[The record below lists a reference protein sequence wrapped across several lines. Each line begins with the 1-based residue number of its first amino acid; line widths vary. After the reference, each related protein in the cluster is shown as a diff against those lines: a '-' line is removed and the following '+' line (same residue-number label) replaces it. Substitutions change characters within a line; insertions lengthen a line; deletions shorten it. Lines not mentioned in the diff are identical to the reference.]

1 VSRPSFLLRKAAQLI
16 VGRWRKRDARRA
28 LRAAGSTVRIHW
40 TREWGWTKLKQPTV
54 RRQWALLACPPP
66 NPSAGPGPEAG
77 APKPRQ
83 ARCVRVHGC
92 LPGFSIAAGSIKRAS
107 QSTPSPL
114 SPEPPSPS
122 SSLRASDG
130 GHQRRFFFPRIG
142 KSPAIGSLPRRNA
155 DPRQVASSGGGS
167 CLEDPVAVRSPSPL
181 RH

>member
-1 VSRPSFLLRKAAQLI
+1 MLRIDQSGHGHEVSRPSFLLRKAAQLI

-122 SSLRASDG
+122 SSLRASNR
-130 GHQRRFFFPRIG
+130 GHQRRFFFSSYWEIA
-142 KSPAIGSLPRRNA
+142 SNWVPAASQCRS
-155 DPRQVASSGGGS
+155 ASSR
-167 CLEDPVAVRSPSPL
+167 VL
-181 RH
+181 RRRKLP